1 MANTKITS
9 RVIADN
15 SVGIDALN
23 VTDGTN
29 GQALV
34 TDGSGTLSF
43 STIQGY
49 TDSDVETYLN
59 TSEIYTDAT
68 NDRLGIGTTLPE
80 KILHIKT
87 SVNNTAFARIEST
100 ATNSYPTLSLK
111 NDAREYQLT
120 THGGVSDSFV
130 IYDGTAAANRLVID
144 SSGRVGIGTS
154 SPSTYGKLVV
164 VDGTLASINSGGN
177 QQLITVANSTIT
189 ANLGV
194 FNPNIPNTASLTT
207 VGAHPLAFGT
217 SNTERMRIDS
227 AGKIGMPAIG
237 QTSSWMGGEAKL
249 GINSTSA
256 PDASL
261 SIHRHYNGAFS
272 GYLVFQKSRST
283 DITNLG
289 VVSSGDYLGSIEFTG
304 SDGNSYS
311 QGAHIRAIVDG
322 TPGDQDMPTKLTFS
336 TTPDGSAT
344 PLDRLTIGASGQI
357 TLNSHVVSDR
367 SDFFD
372 TGLIAASGTYTSPST
387 QDAPGG
393 LITITLAS
401 DPFDPSNPANGGE
414 QLINTYHHIPG
425 RTGAYEAVT
434 TTIASTNRGTPHGT
448 IAFAGGVYTITNT
461 SGSYPLY
468 YKIRHMTG

>member
-49 TDSDVETYLN
+49 TDSDVETYLDGG
-59 TSEIYTDAT
+59 TSTPT
-68 NDRLGIGTTLPE
+68 
-80 KILHIKT
+80 
-87 SVNNTAFARIEST
+87 FST
-100 ATNSYPTLSLK
+100 ATVTG
-111 NDAREYQLT
+111 DLT
-120 THGGVSDSFV
+120 VDTDTFYVDS
-130 IYDGTAAANRLVID
+130 TNN
-144 SSGRVGIGTS
+144 RVGIGIGDSAYLGAALHIQTS
-154 SPSTYGKLVV
+154 QPVIRLQDSDSSTGYTTIEAFD
-164 VDGTLASINSGGN
+164 DGTLELATNHGDSTGDIKLTVNANNALLVESPSG
-177 QQLITVANSTIT
+177 
-189 ANLGV
+189 
-194 FNPNIPNTASLTT
+194 
-207 VGAHPLAFGT
+207 
-217 SNTERMRIDS
+217 R
-227 AGKIGMPAIG
+227 IGMPAIG
-237 QTSSWMGGEAKL
+237 QTSSWMGGQAKL

-256 PDASL
+256 TGASL

-289 VVSSGDYLGSIEFTG
+289 VVSSGDYLGSIDFTG

-322 TPGDQDMPTKLTFS
+322 TPGDQDMPTKLTFG

-357 TLNSHVVSDR
+357 TLNSHVISDR
-367 SDFFD
+367 ADFFD
-372 TGLIAASGTYTSPST
+372 SGIIAASGTYTSPST

-393 LITITLAS
+393 MITITLAS
-401 DPFDPSNPANGGE
+401 DPFAPTQPGAAGL

-425 RTGAYEAVT
+425 RTGAYAPT
-434 TTIASTNRGTPHGT
+434 TSTIASTNRGTPHGT
-448 IAFAGGVYTITNT
+448 IAFTGGGYTITNT
-461 SGSYPLY
+461 SSSYPLY